1 MFTKVVNT
9 MGLMF
14 SISAVWLIWRTA
26 WCALSALSI
35 KGSRMYL
42 VFNSNWAKMA
52 LPKVSAVI
60 PVPSEMKKTVLLGIV
75 EILME

>member
-1 MFTKVVNT
+1 MFTKVVKT

-35 KGSRMYL
+35 KRKPDVPCFQLKLGQDGFAKGFGRNSGAVGDEKNGS
-42 VFNSNWAKMA
+42 V
-52 LPKVSAVI
+52 
-60 PVPSEMKKTVLLGIV
+60 GHC
-75 EILME
+75 